1 MVVAQ
6 RKDKKTQLA
15 KHLNSLNSSFYDW
28 IKVQL
33 KQDPYAD
40 LSDGFQVN
48 NTTELFK
55 QIIRNSMLFL
65 SICLLGLC

>member
-28 IKVQL
+28 IKIQL

-40 LSDGFQVN
+40 LSDGFQVYN
-48 NTTELFK
+48 KTKLFK
-55 QIIRNSMLFL
+55 KY
-65 SICLLGLC
+65 